1 MTSVSR
7 SLTGVMAAVG
17 LAAVLASCK
26 PASLPPSGGGNP
38 RPTATATPAITTSPA
53 ASPSTTSSPTTGPT
67 APTSSP
73 AAPPAPATTPP
84 RTVPTTRP
92 PTTSAPRPTT
102 TSPAAP
108 PPPATGTKADEVVR
122 LTNVERSKAGC
133 GPLAV
138 DARLTAAAQGHSADM
153 AQKNYFSHT
162 SLDGR
167 SFADRIRATGFPGT
181 SIGENI
187 AAGGTTAAQT
197 VEMWMNSAGHR
208 ANMLNCSYTHIGVGY
223 AEGGSYRY
231 YWTQDFG
238 RL

>member
-1 MTSVSR
+1 MVPVSR
-7 SLTGVMAAVG
+7 ALTGIAAAVG

-26 PASLPPSGGGNP
+26 PASFPPPSGGGNP
-38 RPTATATPAITTSPA
+38 
-53 ASPSTTSSPTTGPT
+53 PSTIT
-67 APTSSP
+67 AAPVTSSP
-73 AAPPAPATTPP
+73 ATPTPTPP
-84 RTVPTTRP
+84 RTTPTTRP
-92 PTTSAPRPTT
+92 PTPVVTT
-102 TSPAAP
+102 
-108 PPPATGTKADEVVR
+108 PPAGGTKADEVVR

-133 GPLAV
+133 GALTV
-138 DARLTAAAQGHSADM
+138 DARLTTAAQAHTVDM

-167 SFADRIRATGFPGT
+167 TFADRIRATGFPA
-181 SIGENI
+181 SLIGENI

-208 ANMLNCSYTHIGVGY
+208 ANILNCSYTRIGVGY

-238 RL
+238 KV

>member
-17 LAAVLASCK
+17 LAAVLTACK
-26 PASLPPSGGGNP
+26 PSSFPPPSGGGDP
-38 RPTATATPAITTSPA
+38 RPTATASPATSSPA
-53 ASPSTTSSPTTGPT
+53 ASPSTTSSPT
-67 APTSSP
+67 AVPTSSP
-73 AAPPAPATTPP
+73 APPPPAPTTTPP

-92 PTTSAPRPTT
+92 PTRPPTTPAPRPTT
-102 TSPAAP
+102 TAP
-108 PPPATGTKADEVVR
+108 PPPAGGTQTDEVVR

-181 SIGENI
+181 SIAENI

-197 VEMWMNSAGHR
+197 VEMWMNSEGHR
-208 ANMLNCSYTHIGVGY
+208 ANILNCSYTHIGVGY